1 MAEQIL
7 YSLKIEGTQTELE
20 RLAALNDEINKGK
33 ENLKELAKTDKQAAE
48 QQKLTLKEQQS
59 EYRELQKSIE
69 RRNKAE
75 EQGINTLEK
84 MRAKLTLLYKELDST
99 EVGSKR
105 FKEITIEAN
114 KLRNEIGKA
123 EEASGRF
130 QRNVGNYQ
138 NAIQDAFKGMGV
150 NVAGLTENLASANSV
165 IQLVTAST
173 KGMTAATGKL
183 NGALRVLK
191 VALISTGVGALV
203 VALGAA
209 ITLLVNALKSFDPLI
224 DKIEQG
230 VAALKA
236 VFGSLSDTILSVVT
250 GQKSLKDA
258 ANGAGDAMRRSAAAA
273 IEYKKA
279 QQDLDDAVFKATVT
293 QEKYKNQIAELLL
306 QSKNRTLSERER
318 IELIDRALEI
328 EQKAFNERKAI
339 ADQELSIAQGAI
351 ITKNNLTDE
360 EIDNIKRLGVEYA
373 IELKERKSVTDEQIQ
388 ALADAQAK
396 QLQLEGESISLRE
409 KALNRRDQLE
419 DEANEKALKRAE
431 EQRAI
436 EIKNA
441 AKLVEDLKKKAEVIE
456 KEYNEENLR
465 LKRDFAEKIITKHK
479 YDDTVITLEAAK
491 YQELKA
497 LYDTYNADFDEKEI
511 AYFQKV
517 YDEQIKRNEIEYNLE
532 QKRLN
537 DLKALRSDAR
547 QREIESDREIYEQ
560 KIKFEEDLSAI
571 REEYQ
576 TAQIDLAF
584 ATSDILK
591 SAFSET
597 SDVQKSLII
606 FQKALAVADV
616 LIQAAKA
623 KAALAAN
630 IALIPAIIPP
640 GIPNPFYIAAL
651 GINAAKRTALNLST
665 AASLAGIAAS
675 AIPEFKKFA
684 RGVIGLEGAG
694 TATSDSID
702 AKLSRGESVMTAKA
716 TKVFAPV
723 LAQMEQAVG
732 NTPNVQIGSGRFANG
747 IIGLSPRTDFPQNYE
762 QIIKRTIEAV
772 GDIPVVVAES
782 DITGTQ
788 NKVRRIKVA
797 GDL

>member
-20 RLAALNDEINKGK
+20 RLAAINDEINKGK
-33 ENLKELAKTDKQAAE
+33 ENLKELAKSDKQAAE

-84 MRAKLTLLYKELDST
+84 MRAKLSLLYKELDQT
-99 EVGSKR
+99 EIGSER
-105 FKEITIEAN
+105 FKEITVQAN

-138 NAIQDAFKGMGV
+138 NAIQDAFQAMGV
-150 NVAGLTENLASANSV
+150 NVAGLTQNLASANSV
-165 IQLVTAST
+165 IQLTTAIT
-173 KGMTAATGKL
+173 KGMTAATGGL
-183 NGALRVLK
+183 TGALKVLK

-209 ITLLVNALKSFDPLI
+209 IALLVNALKSFDPLI

-236 VFGSLSDTILSVVT
+236 VFGSLSDTVLSVVT
-250 GQKSLKDA
+250 GQKSFKDA
-258 ANGAGDAMRRSAAAA
+258 VNGAGDAMRRSAAAA

-306 QSKNRTLSERER
+306 QSKNRTLSEQER
-318 IELIDRALEI
+318 IELIDKALEI

-351 ITKNNLTDE
+351 ITKNNLTNE
-360 EIDNIKRLGVEYA
+360 EIDNLKRLGVEYA
-373 IELKERKSVTDEQIQ
+373 IALKERKSVTDEQVQ

-419 DEANEKALKRAE
+419 DAANEKALKRAE
-431 EQRAI
+431 DQR
-436 EIKNA
+436 K
-441 AKLVEDLKKKAEVIE
+441 
-456 KEYNEENLR
+456 
-465 LKRDFAEKIITKHK
+465 
-479 YDDTVITLEAAK
+479 ITLEQIALQRLADQYAIDAIQALLSLK
-491 YQELKA
+491 EEIADDPELVIFRFPTEEEIEDQSQVLVDQLQQRADEGLKLIEDFNEQSKG
-497 LYDTYNADFDEKEI
+497 LYDQDI
-511 AYFQKV
+511 A
-517 YDEQIKRNEIEYNLE
+517 NL
-532 QKRLN
+532 
-537 DLKALRSDAR
+537 
-547 QREIESDREIYEQ
+547 
-560 KIKFEEDLSAI
+560 
-571 REEYQ
+571 
-576 TAQIDLAF
+576 
-584 ATSDILK
+584 
-591 SAFSET
+591 
-597 SDVQKSLII
+597 
-606 FQKALAVADV
+606 
-616 LIQAAKA
+616 QAAYSTGLINAEQYEAGKLELRKQYNEAILAETADLLNQLAEIFGKESKA
-623 KAALAAN
+623 GKAAAIAAT
-630 IALIPAIIPP
+630 AINTYVTAMEAFKSGVKYGGPI
-640 GIPNPFYIAAL
+640 GIPL
-651 GINAAKRTALNLST
+651 
-665 AASLAGIAAS
+665 GIAAAAVATAFGVKQIQQIAATKQEKQPRYAS
-675 AIPEFKKFA
+675 
-684 RGVIGLEGAG
+684 GVIGVRGAG
-694 TATSDSID
+694 SETSDSID
-702 AKLSRGESVMTAKA
+702 AKISRGESVMTAKA

-747 IIGLSPRTDFPQNYE
+747 IINLSPRTEFPQNYE
-762 QIIKRTIEAV
+762 RIIKRTIEAV
-772 GDIPVVVAES
+772 GNIPVVVAES

-788 NKVRRIKVA
+788 NRVRRIKVA

>member
-7 YSLKIEGTQTELE
+7 YSLKIEGTQIELE

-33 ENLKELAKTDKQAAE
+33 ENLKDLAKTDKQAAE

-173 KGMTAATGKL
+173 KGMTAATGGL
-183 NGALRVLK
+183 TGALKVLK
-191 VALISTGVGALV
+191 IALISTGVGALV

-236 VFGSLSDTILSVVT
+236 VFSSLSDTVLSVVT
-250 GQKSLKDA
+250 GQKSFKDA
-258 ANGAGDAMRRSAAAA
+258 VNGAGDAMRRSASAA

-293 QEKYKNQIAELLL
+293 QERYKNQIAELLL
-306 QSKNRTLSERER
+306 QSKNRTLSEQER
-318 IELIDRALEI
+318 IKLIDKALDI

-339 ADQELSIAQGAI
+339 ADQELSIAQGDI

-360 EIDNIKRLGVEYA
+360 EIYNIKRLGVEYA

-419 DEANEKALKRAE
+419 DAANEKALKRAE
-431 EQRAI
+431 EQRKVTLEQIALQRLADQYAI
-436 EIKNA
+436 DAIQALLKLKEEVADDPELVIFRFPTKEEIEDQSQILVDQLQQRADEGLKLIQDFNEQSKGLYDKDIANLQA
-441 AKLVEDLKKKAEVIE
+441 AYSTGLINSEQYEAGKLELRKQ
-456 KEYNEENLR
+456 YNE
-465 LKRDFAEKIITKHK
+465 
-479 YDDTVITLEAAK
+479 
-491 YQELKA
+491 
-497 LYDTYNADFDEKEI
+497 
-511 AYFQKV
+511 
-517 YDEQIKRNEIEYNLE
+517 
-532 QKRLN
+532 
-537 DLKALRSDAR
+537 
-547 QREIESDREIYEQ
+547 
-560 KIKFEEDLSAI
+560 AI
-571 REEYQ
+571 
-576 TAQIDLAF
+576 L
-584 ATSDILK
+584 
-591 SAFSET
+591 SET
-597 SDVQKSLII
+597 ADLLNQLAEI
-606 FQKALAVADV
+606 FGKESKAG
-616 LIQAAKA
+616 
-623 KAALAAN
+623 KAAAIAAT
-630 IALIPAIIPP
+630 AINTYLTAMEAFKSGVKYGGPW
-640 GIPNPFYIAAL
+640 GIPL
-651 GINAAKRTALNLST
+651 
-665 AASLAGIAAS
+665 GIAA
-675 AIPEFKKFA
+675 AAVATAFGLKQIQQIAATKQEKQPRYA
-684 RGVIGLEGAG
+684 RGVIGVRGAG
-694 TATSDSID
+694 SETSDSID
-702 AKLSRGESVMTAKA
+702 AKISRGESVMTAKA

-732 NTPNVQIGSGRFANG
+732 NTPNVQIGTGRFANG

-772 GDIPVVVAES
+772 GDIPVVVSES

>member
-20 RLAALNDEINKGK
+20 RLAAINDEINKGK
-33 ENLKELAKTDKQAAE
+33 ENLKELAKSDKQAAE

-75 EQGINTLEK
+75 EQGVQTLEK
-84 MRAKLTLLYKELDST
+84 MRAKLTLLYKELDRT

-105 FKEITIEAN
+105 FQEITVQAN

-138 NAIQDAFKGMGV
+138 NAIQDAFAAMGI
-150 NVAGLTENLASANSV
+150 NVAGLTQNLASANSV
-165 IQLVTAST
+165 IQLTTAST
-173 KGMTAATGKL
+173 KGMTAATGGL
-183 NGALRVLK
+183 TGALRVLK

-209 ITLLVNALKSFDPLI
+209 IALLVNALKSFDPLI

-236 VFGSLSDTILSVVT
+236 VFGSLSDTVLSVVT
-250 GQKSLKDA
+250 GQKSFKDA
-258 ANGAGDAMRRSAAAA
+258 VNGAGDAMRRSAAAA

-306 QSKNRTLSERER
+306 QSKNRTLSEQER
-318 IELIDRALEI
+318 IELIDKALEI
-328 EQKAFNERKAI
+328 EQKAFNERKVI

-360 EIDNIKRLGVEYA
+360 EIDNLKRLGVEYA
-373 IELKERKSVTDEQIQ
+373 ISLKERKSVTDEQVQ

-419 DEANEKALKRAE
+419 DAANEKALKRAE
-431 EQRAI
+431 DQRKATLEQIALQRLADQYAIEAIQALLKLKEEVAEDPEAVVFRFQSEDEIEDKSQVLVDQLQQRADEGLKLI
-436 EIKNA
+436 EDFNEQSKGLYDQDIANLQAAYRIGLINA
-441 AKLVEDLKKKAEVIE
+441 EQYEAGKLELRKQ
-456 KEYNEENLR
+456 YNE
-465 LKRDFAEKIITKHK
+465 
-479 YDDTVITLEAAK
+479 
-491 YQELKA
+491 
-497 LYDTYNADFDEKEI
+497 
-511 AYFQKV
+511 
-517 YDEQIKRNEIEYNLE
+517 
-532 QKRLN
+532 
-537 DLKALRSDAR
+537 
-547 QREIESDREIYEQ
+547 
-560 KIKFEEDLSAI
+560 AI
-571 REEYQ
+571 
-576 TAQIDLAF
+576 L
-584 ATSDILK
+584 
-591 SAFSET
+591 SET
-597 SDVQKSLII
+597 ADLLNQLAEI
-606 FQKALAVADV
+606 FGKESKAG
-616 LIQAAKA
+616 
-623 KAALAAN
+623 KAAAIAAT
-630 IALIPAIIPP
+630 AINTYITAMEAFKSGVKYGGPL
-640 GIPNPFYIAAL
+640 GIPL
-651 GINAAKRTALNLST
+651 
-665 AASLAGIAAS
+665 GIAA
-675 AIPEFKKFA
+675 AAVATAFGLKQIQKIAATKEEKQPRYA
-684 RGVIGLEGAG
+684 RGVIGVRGAG
-694 TATSDSID
+694 NETSDSID
-702 AKLSRGESVMTAKA
+702 AKISRGESVMTAKA

-747 IIGLSPRTDFPQNYE
+747 IINLSPRTEFPQNYE
-762 QIIKRTIEAV
+762 RIIKRTIEAV

-788 NKVRRIKVA
+788 NRVRRIKVA